1 MLRKKRKK
9 LALHGQILGF
19 RLHETG
25 LLQKIVQLHSQGK
38 NQRMKTMYTANT
50 IARLNT
56 ETKSQRLLVLL

>member
-1 MLRKKRKK
+1 MNYLQLYLLIKMV
-9 LALHGQILGF
+9 LL
-19 RLHETG
+19 

-56 ETKSQRLLVLL
+56 GTKSQRLLVLL